1 MCIIVSSLCCIGG
14 TCYSFNVSI
23 PLGHSRTYHFTSI
36 KAFTLG
42 TTVVHIMMK
51 ENATWQGRPAHFD
64 SINEILA
71 PWLLLSIPLRPSELI
86 EFLLP
91 SCIALHMWC
100 ARACTMCYLT
110 GKLGIAPRTL
120 ESTMLPLGFFSNLYS
135 YCNTG
140 RDKRRE
146 LRNHWESSIKLCAMD
161 PKHTFI

>member
-1 MCIIVSSLCCIGG
+1 MPNECKNWISSHWWGLSSGKDNLERFIAVCTIAAHESFHIIGSIIKKGLGQCDVSCPLVSSRCVVSWCIVSSLCCIGG

-91 SCIALHMWC
+91 SCVAPHMC
-100 ARACTMCYLT
+100 
-110 GKLGIAPRTL
+110 
-120 ESTMLPLGFFSNLYS
+120 
-135 YCNTG
+135 
-140 RDKRRE
+140 
-146 LRNHWESSIKLCAMD
+146 
-161 PKHTFI
+161 